1 MIQITI
7 DHICPLAIP
16 SLANPLGM
24 LHKPAQIQ
32 KSGQLIILGN
42 NTKNAVFLL
51 NLFYI
56 PGHLQPSGRLCLA
69 YLQIMQGQTNLQ
81 ANHIE
86 EREILL
92 VNVTGQKSILL
103 LPGKKKKDHKLVALF
118 VLHQITD
125 SVFLHNQRSFIS
137 RLGNDLAI
145 LIAGSKMK
153 VIRAGPLPFAIVNNR
168 FIQKKKMSTSC
179 MKLPHFLHNFLQK
192 SLLVIHAVV

>member
-1 MIQITI
+1 MIQITV
-7 DHICPLAIP
+7 DHVRSLAIS
-16 SLANPLGM
+16 SLANPLGV

-42 NTKNAVFLL
+42 NAKNAVFLL
-51 NLFYI
+51 NLFHI

-69 YLQIMQGQTNLQ
+69 DLQIMQRQTDLQ
-81 ANHIE
+81 TDHIE
-86 EREILL
+86 ERKILL
-92 VNVTGQKSILL
+92 VNVAGQKSILL
-103 LPGKKKKDHKLVALF
+103 LPGKEKKDHKLVALF
-118 VLHQITD
+118 ILHQITD
-125 SVFLHNQRSFIS
+125 SVFLHDQRSLVS
-137 RLGNDLAI
+137 RLGNDPAI

-168 FIQKKKMSTSC
+168 FIQEKKMSTSC